1 MAVMEKPLNK
11 VKISIRE
18 DGWSTLRLKVISVM
32 NSATKLFYRGSIASV
47 CRAAWHQMKSLFVL
61 MPVLQKAPFLHGL
74 LEIAECLAGFWVIWI
89 YGSPVGCFKTLRPD

>member
-1 MAVMEKPLNK
+1 MAVMEKLLNK

-47 CRAAWHQMKSLFVL
+47 GGAASHQ
-61 MPVLQKAPFLHGL
+61 
-74 LEIAECLAGFWVIWI
+74 
-89 YGSPVGCFKTLRPD
+89 